1 MPFIKM
7 EQFGRLMEKAEL
19 LIMHAGAGSV
29 IHAVQAGK
37 IPVVMPRRVKY
48 DEIVDDHQVEFAQAL
63 AESGKVVLAM
73 EPADLEK
80 AIVVALARQSDK
92 QVSPTPPKM
101 VRLVA
106 ETLQKYAK
114 QFKK

>member
-1 MPFIKM
+1 MEM
-7 EQFGRLMEKAEL
+7 EQFGDLIEKAEL

-48 DEIVDDHQVEFAQAL
+48 DEHVDDHQLEFAQAL

-80 AIVVALARQSDK
+80 AITDALARQSDN
-92 QVSPTPPKM
+92 QPPTPPKLA
-101 VRLVA
+101 RLIN
-106 ETLQKYAK
+106 ETLHDYAK